1 MSEYLNNATLMI
13 LCVLNNL
20 ENSESCYNVTTV
32 TKSAVTELQ
41 MLCSSVT
48 AELDNILCTLRSQ
61 DISQTIRKM
70 LSSVTGDS
78 IKHETSWMFSV
89 WSIPS
94 GAEKT
99 GTFKI
104 LI

>member
-1 MSEYLNNATLMI
+1 MI

-48 AELDNILCTLRSQ
+48 AELHFIHFEVPRYHSNYKKNAVFCDGGLH
-61 DISQTIRKM
+61 QT
-70 LSSVTGDS
+70 
-78 IKHETSWMFSV
+78 
-89 WSIPS
+89 
-94 GAEKT
+94 
-99 GTFKI
+99 
-104 LI
+104 